1 VPIIGKC
8 TYGAVGLPT
17 YLTRKHNQI
26 EYTNILNLP
35 WNVGNL
41 SWTSAS
47 SSLGKK
53 KKEVLVSICHNRVN
67 QRSGIGR
74 NGLEIIYWG

>member
-1 VPIIGKC
+1 VPIIDKC
-8 TYGAVGLPT
+8 TYGAVGLPK

-26 EYTNILNLP
+26 EYANILNLP

-41 SWTSAS
+41 SWTLAS
-47 SSLGKK
+47 NSLGKRK
-53 KKEVLVSICHNRVN
+53 KKALVSICHNRVN
-67 QRSGIGR
+67 QGSGIGR

>member
-1 VPIIGKC
+1 VPIIGKY
-8 TYGAVGLPT
+8 TYGAVGLPK

-26 EYTNILNLP
+26 EYANILNLP

-47 SSLGKK
+47 SSL
-53 KKEVLVSICHNRVN
+53 VSICHNRVN
-67 QRSGIGR
+67 QDSGIGR
-74 NGLEIIYWG
+74 NGLEVIY

>member
-1 VPIIGKC
+1 MPIIGKC
-8 TYGAVGLPT
+8 TYGAGGLPT

-26 EYTNILNLP
+26 EYANILNLP

-47 SSLGKK
+47 NSLGKNK
-53 KKEVLVSICHNRVN
+53 KALVSISHNRVN
-67 QRSGIGR
+67 QGSGIGR

>member
-1 VPIIGKC
+1 MALLAC
-8 TYGAVGLPT
+8 Q
-17 YLTRKHNQI
+17 HNQI
-26 EYTNILNLP
+26 EYANILNLP

-47 SSLGKK
+47 ISLGKK
-53 KKEVLVSICHNRVN
+53 KKQALVSICHNRVN
-67 QRSGIGR
+67 QGSGIGR